1 MGILSDVNTTI
12 KSSDMLMW
20 YNEEYIP
27 FILEHLDDVIEM
39 EMASHS
45 ALTTATRYI
54 AYIPAEC
61 ISNDPDYCY
70 DDYVNW
76 LLNNNKIL
84 HICANDDKYRGMYCY
99 SDEFLS
105 ESGLFAHKFNKYFWD
120 SMNHMHANDNQP
132 KNLNHM
138 YADDNQ
144 SKNSNFLYS
153 IPDISRAD
161 SSKKQFEPSRFVV
174 KVDYSSSMQYSFPF
188 VYDIETAGLNNF

>member
-20 YNEEYIP
+20 YNDEYIP

-39 EMASHS
+39 EMASHR
-45 ALTTATRYI
+45 ALTTNTRYI
-54 AYIPAEC
+54 AYIPVEC

-70 DDYVNW
+70 DEYVNW

-84 HICANDDKYRGMYCY
+84 HICTTDDKYRGMYCY

-105 ESGLFAHKFNKYFWD
+105 ESGLLAHKFNKYFWD
-120 SMNHMHANDNQP
+120 SMNHMYAN
-132 KNLNHM
+132 
-138 YADDNQ
+138 DNQ

-153 IPDISRAD
+153 IPDISHAD
-161 SSKKQFEPSRFVV
+161 SSKKQFEPSRYVV
-174 KVDYSSSMQYSFPF
+174 KVDYSSSMQYSFPL